1 MEKKKERIAVGISGG
16 VDSSVAA
23 YLLKAQGY
31 DVIGIFVKT
40 WSPEWLPCTWVDEK
54 RDAMRVC
61 AALDIPFY
69 FLDAEEAYKKGVAEY
84 MINEYQAGRTP
95 NPDVLCNRVIKFG
108 VLWEY
113 AQTLGATKIATGHY
127 ARIESGRQKVEGG
140 EQLPSALY
148 SLLSGI
154 DKSKDQ
160 SYFLWM
166 IEQSELSH
174 ILFPLGH
181 LPKSEVRALA
191 EKANLFTST
200 KKDSQ
205 GICFLGDVDM
215 REFLSHY
222 IEQKKGPVVDTEGR
236 VVGEHDGVWFYT
248 IGERHG
254 FRITEKNTE
263 RNAYYVVGKNIET
276 NTLTVSTKEQ
286 NESREKGGEVTVTL
300 RETNWYIEPKK
311 GECYQAQIRYHG
323 ALMDMVVVDKNTVRI
338 STTEVLPLGQS
349 LVIYE
354 GETVVGAGIVASLQ

>member
-1 MEKKKERIAVGISGG
+1 MNETSKKETIAVGISGG

-23 YLLKAQGY
+23 YLLKQQGY
-31 DVIGIFVKT
+31 NVIGIFVKT

-69 FLDAEEAYKKGVAEY
+69 FLDAEVAYKQGVAEY
-84 MINEYQAGRTP
+84 MINEYKAGRTP

-113 AQTLGATKIATGHY
+113 AQSLGATKIATGHY
-127 ARIESGRQKVEGG
+127 ARTDGV
-140 EQLPSALY
+140 
-148 SLLSGI
+148 SLMKAV
-154 DKSKDQ
+154 DPSKDQ

-166 IEQSELSH
+166 ITQPELVH
-174 ILFPLGH
+174 IMFPLGH
-181 LPKSEVRALA
+181 LQKNEVRKLA
-191 EKANLFTST
+191 EEADLFTAV

-222 IEQKKGPVVDTEGR
+222 IEQKKGEVVDGTGA

-254 FRITEKNTE
+254 FRITVKDSD
-263 RNAYYVVGKNIET
+263 RVPYYVVGKDIKT
-276 NTLTVSTKEQ
+276 NKLIVSSQIKNSTSSSDTTTVI
-286 NESREKGGEVTVTL
+286 L
-300 RETNWYIEPKK
+300 RAMNWYTKPDEHKT
-311 GECYQAQIRYHG
+311 YTSQIRYHG
-323 ALMDMVVVDKNTVRI
+323 ALIGTEYIDEQTIKLHTI
-338 STTEVLPLGQS
+338 EVLPLGQS
-349 LVIYE
+349 VVLYD
-354 GETVVGAGIVASLQ
+354 GEKVVGAGIIESA

>member
-1 MEKKKERIAVGISGG
+1 METGKKKEKIAVGISGG

-23 YLLKAQGY
+23 YLLKEQGY

-69 FLDAEEAYKKGVAEY
+69 FLDAEEAYKNGVAEY
-84 MINEYQAGRTP
+84 MISEYKTGRTP

-127 ARIESGRQKVEGG
+127 AQTNGVRLMK
-140 EQLPSALY
+140 
-148 SLLSGI
+148 GI
-154 DKSKDQ
+154 DASKDQ

-181 LPKSEVRALA
+181 LPKTEVRTLA

-222 IEQKKGPVVDTEGR
+222 IEQKKGPVIDTEGR

-254 FRITEKNTE
+254 FRITEKNTD
-263 RNAYYVVGKNIET
+263 RSVYYVVGKNIET

-300 RETNWYIEPKK
+300 QEVNWHSEPKK
-311 GECYQAQIRYHG
+311 GEHYQAQIRYHG
-323 ALMDMVVVDKNTVRI
+323 ALMDVAVIDTHTVRI
-338 STTEVLPLGQS
+338 LTDEVIPLGQS

-354 GETVVGAGIVASLQ
+354 GETLVGAGIVAVAR

>member
-1 MEKKKERIAVGISGG
+1 MEIRKKKEKIAVGISGG

-23 YLLKAQGY
+23 YLLKEQGY

-69 FLDAEEAYKKGVAEY
+69 FLDAEDAYKNGVAEY
-84 MINEYQAGRTP
+84 MINEYKAGRTP

-127 ARIESGRQKVEGG
+127 AQTDGATLMKGVD
-140 EQLPSALY
+140 P
-148 SLLSGI
+148 
-154 DKSKDQ
+154 SKDQ

-166 IEQSELSH
+166 IEQKELSH
-174 ILFPLGH
+174 IMFPLGY

-222 IEQKKGPVVDTEGR
+222 IEQKKGPVVNIEGV
-236 VVGEHDGVWFYT
+236 VVGEHDGVCFYT

-254 FRITEKNTE
+254 FSITEKNTE
-263 RNAYYVVGKNIET
+263 RNAYYVIGKDIET
-276 NTLTVSTKEQ
+276 NTLTVSTKERADSK
-286 NESREKGGEVTVTL
+286 ERGGLTTVIL
-300 RETNWYIEPKK
+300 RETNWHIEPKK
-311 GECYQAQIRYHG
+311 GGKYQAQIRYHG
-323 ALMDMVVVDKNTVRI
+323 ELIEIEIIDRETIRI
-338 STTEVLPLGQS
+338 STDEILPLGQS
-349 LVIYE
+349 LVMYDSERLI
-354 GETVVGAGIVASLQ
+354 GGGIVESAV

>member
-1 MEKKKERIAVGISGG
+1 MEIKAVKEQKKEKIAVGISGG

-23 YLLKAQGY
+23 YLLKQEGY

-69 FLDAEEAYKKGVAEY
+69 FLDAEEAYKAGVAEY
-84 MINEYQAGRTP
+84 MISEYKTGRTP

-113 AQTLGATKIATGHY
+113 AQSLGATNIATGHY
-127 ARIESGRQKVEGG
+127 AQTDGVHLMKGVD
-140 EQLPSALY
+140 A
-148 SLLSGI
+148 
-154 DKSKDQ
+154 SKDQ

-166 IEQSELSH
+166 ITQAELAH
-174 ILFPLGH
+174 IMFPLGH
-181 LPKSEVRALA
+181 LPKTEVRKVA

-222 IEQKKGPVVDTEGR
+222 IEQKKGPVVNTEGV

-263 RNAYYVVGKNIET
+263 RTAYYVVGKNIDT
-276 NTLTVSTKEQ
+276 NTLTVSTKEK
-286 NESREKGGEVTVTL
+286 SDATKGGTLTAVL
-300 RETNWYIEPKK
+300 REFNWHIQPEKDK
-311 GECYQAQIRYHG
+311 TYQAQIRYHG
-323 ALMDMVVVDKNTVRI
+323 ALIDVTVIDTSTLRI
-338 STTEVLPLGQS
+338 STDEILPLGQS
-349 LVIYE
+349 LVVYD
-354 GETVVGAGIVASLQ
+354 GEQVIGGGIVESFA

>member
-1 MEKKKERIAVGISGG
+1 MEIGKKKEKIAVGISGG

-23 YLLKAQGY
+23 YLLKEQGY

-84 MINEYQAGRTP
+84 MINEYKTGRTP

-108 VLWEY
+108 VLWDY

-127 ARIESGRQKVEGG
+127 AKTDGI
-140 EQLPSALY
+140 
-148 SLLSGI
+148 SLMKGV
-154 DKSKDQ
+154 DVSKDQ

-248 IGERHG
+248 MGERHG

-263 RNAYYVVGKNIET
+263 RSVYYVVGKNIET

-300 RETNWYIEPKK
+300 RETNWHIEPKK

-354 GETVVGAGIVASLQ
+354 GETVAGAGIVVSLQ